1 MTRGAMEEK
10 VEKTSAADEGYHLD
24 AIDATT
30 ERQVEKDSEKLGP
43 FVEIEVTKIKNDAI
57 QTGPNPVATEVP
69 LTIEANNIEVATMMC
84 MPSHL
89 KEYTYGF
96 LFTSGFINSA
106 KQVYAYSC
114 SETRWKASL
123 TLHKDPDLEMAGK
136 RVYTSGCGKGVMYSN
151 AVALASRQP
160 LRTDFKI
167 KIEEIFKLVKWLQGS
182 SELFQATGC
191 VHTVALSERGNL
203 PQIVIDD
210 VGRHNAV
217 DKVIGKA
224 LMENLDFSQMLLV
237 CSGRISSEILLKARR
252 CGIAFVASRAAATHQ
267 AVLLARE
274 MQMTII
280 GFVRGKACTIYSH
293 PERIEMEENVRENR
307 EEVK

>member
-1 MTRGAMEEK
+1 MTRGEMDEK
-10 VEKTSAADEGYHLD
+10 VEKASAIEEEAHPD
-24 AIDATT
+24 ALYASPD
-30 ERQVEKDSEKLGP
+30 RQEEEDLEELGP
-43 FVEIEVTKIKNDAI
+43 FVEIEVMKIKNGAI
-57 QTGPNPVATEVP
+57 RTGPNPVATEVP

-89 KEYTYGF
+89 REYAYGF

-106 KQVYAYSC
+106 RHVLAYSC
-114 SETRWKASL
+114 SKTRWKASL
-123 TLHKDPDLEMAGK
+123 TIHKDPDLEIAGK

-160 LRTDFKI
+160 LRNDFKV
-167 KIEEIFKLVKWLQGS
+167 KKEDIFKLVKWLQGS

-191 VHTVALSERGNL
+191 VHTVALSEKGNL
-203 PQIVIDD
+203 PRIVIDD

-252 CGIAFVASRAAATHQ
+252 CGIAIVVSRAAATHQ

-293 PERIEMEENVRENR
+293 SERIELEEEVREYT
-307 EEVK
+307 

>member
-1 MTRGAMEEK
+1 MEEK
-10 VEKTSAADEGYHLD
+10 VEKVIPTDEPYHSD
-24 AIDATT
+24 VVGAIMN
-30 ERQVEKDSEKLGP
+30 RQEEEGEEEPEELGP
-43 FVEIEVTKIKNDAI
+43 FIEIEVIKIKNNAVH
-57 QTGPNPVATEVP
+57 TGPNPVATEVP

-106 KQVYAYSC
+106 QNVQSFSC

-123 TLHKDPDLEMAGK
+123 SLHKDPDLEMAGK

-160 LRTDFKI
+160 LRSDFKVN
-167 KIEEIFKLVKWLQGS
+167 KEDIFKLVKWLQGS

-191 VHTVALSERGNL
+191 VHTVALSEKGNL
-203 PQIVIDD
+203 PRIVIDD

-224 LMENLDFSQMLLV
+224 LMENLDFSQMLLL

-252 CGIAFVASRAAATHQ
+252 CGIAIVASRAAATHQ

-293 PERIEMEENVRENR
+293 PERIELEEDVSIND
-307 EEVK
+307 